1 MPLLLGSRGSAGSAP
16 IYAAHIPGRD
26 SNSPCDKRSLP
37 EGGLGPISAQ
47 LVTPLLH
54 SDNHTRLYKW
64 KRLRMHSLCHFQEEG
79 DGDTKIKGASKVE
92 VKCVWW
98 ETHCFCM
105 RAEPSLF

>member
-1 MPLLLGSRGSAGSAP
+1 MAEERPGCAFAP
-16 IYAAHIPGRD
+16 GQQ
-26 SNSPCDKRSLP
+26 
-37 EGGLGPISAQ
+37 G
-47 LVTPLLH
+47 V
-54 SDNHTRLYKW
+54 NHTRLYKW
-64 KRLRMHSLCHFQEEG
+64 KRLRTHSLCHFQEEG